1 MTPPELPNAIL
12 VPASVCAE
20 PVPAFREDG
29 FPLFIEW
36 NHPKGLDEKLDY
48 VFDSDSTCWHV
59 RLSDFMPFNQSSMR
73 KVEMGILDPFIRMP
87 VVRHNFIAVIPIVDF
102 VGVFQ
107 RADSKTFIV
116 QL

>member
-1 MTPPELPNAIL
+1 
-12 VPASVCAE
+12 
-20 PVPAFREDG
+20 
-29 FPLFIEW
+29 
-36 NHPKGLDEKLDY
+36 
-48 VFDSDSTCWHV
+48 
-59 RLSDFMPFNQSSMR
+59 
-73 KVEMGILDPFIRMP
+73 MP